1 MGFLAKL
8 PQPSAAVY
16 FFASSFGSWEDVPA
30 DFLERKRKKYNSSLS

>member
-16 FFASSFGSWEDVPA
+16 FFTSSFGSWEDVPA